1 MSAGS
6 TQRSGHVDFFA
17 EVRQR
22 VEREEA
28 VVVATVV
35 ASPSGGVGARML
47 IYPDGATRGSL
58 GSAEL
63 DAQAKAD
70 YRAQLLKAE
79 SKTISYGG
87 DGADGS
93 ETLVFYDVYPAPDR
107 LLVFGGVHVAVPLV
121 ELAKTLGFRTTVID
135 ARGQWATRE
144 RFPKADEIAVSY
156 ADEYLDTVRLDLST
170 YVVVL
175 THDPKLDDPA
185 IIRAVQHDV
194 RYIGAIGSRRTHA
207 GRIERLK
214 AAGIT
219 DEQVAKIHAPIGMDI
234 RARNPEEIA
243 LSILA
248 EMIAAKNGVQT
259 LARHAAARVPT
270 PA

>member
-1 MSAGS
+1 MS
-6 TQRSGHVDFFA
+6 DYLA
-17 EVRQR
+17 EVRRR
-22 VEREEA
+22 VEAEQA
-28 VVVATVV
+28 VVVATIVDG
-35 ASPSGGVGARML
+35 PSGVGQRML
-47 IYPDGATRGSL
+47 LFPDGATRGSL
-58 GSAEL
+58 GVAEL
-63 DAQAKAD
+63 DR
-70 YRAQLLKAE
+70 RAATDFRERLLQAE
-79 SKTISYGG
+79 SKTIEYPGEGG
-87 DGADGS
+87 

-121 ELAKTLGFRTTVID
+121 ELAKTLGFRVTVVD

-144 RFPKADEIAVSY
+144 RFPKADEIVVSY
-156 ADEYLDTVRLDLST
+156 ADEYLETARLDLST

-207 GRIERLK
+207 GRVERLR

-219 DEQVAKIHAPIGMDI
+219 DEQIAKIHAPIGLDI

-248 EMIAAKNGVQT
+248 EMVAAKNGVPT
-259 LARHAAARVPT
+259 LGRHSAARVPA

>member
-1 MSAGS
+1 MTGAYL
-6 TQRSGHVDFFA
+6 A
-17 EVRQR
+17 EVRRR
-22 VEREEA
+22 VEAEEA

-35 ASPSGGVGARML
+35 AGPSGVGQRML
-47 IYPDGATRGSL
+47 IYPDGSTRGSL

-63 DAQAKAD
+63 DRRAAVD
-70 YRAQLLKAE
+70 YREQLLKSE
-79 SKTISYGG
+79 SKTIEYADVDGVPG
-87 DGADGS
+87 D
-93 ETLVFYDVYPAPDR
+93 TLVFYDVFPSPDR

-121 ELAKTLGFRTTVID
+121 ELAKVLGFRVTVVD

-144 RFPKADEIAVSY
+144 RFPKADEIVVSY
-156 ADEYLDTVRLDLST
+156 ADEFLETARLDLST

-219 DEQVAKIHAPIGMDI
+219 DEQIAKIHAPIGLDI

-243 LSILA
+243 LSILG
-248 EMIAAKNGVQT
+248 EMVAAKNGVQT
-259 LARHAAARVPT
+259 LGRHTASRVPA

>member
-1 MSAGS
+1 MTDGSSGSA
-6 TQRSGHVDFFA
+6 DYLA

-35 ASPSGGVGARML
+35 AAPAGDSVAVGARML

-58 GSAEL
+58 GSTDL
-63 DAQAKAD
+63 DAKAKDD
-70 YRAQLLKAE
+70 YREQLLKSE
-79 SKTISYGG
+79 SRTIEYPGEGG
-87 DGADGS
+87 

-121 ELAKTLGFRTTVID
+121 ELAKVLGFRVTVID

-144 RFPKADEIAVSY
+144 RFPKADEIVVSY
-156 ADEYLDTVRLDLST
+156 ADEFLDTARLDLST

-185 IIRAVQHDV
+185 IIRAVQHDI

-219 DEQVAKIHAPIGMDI
+219 DEQIAKIHAPIGMDI
-234 RARNPEEIA
+234 KARNPEEIA
-243 LSILA
+243 LSVLA
-248 EMIAAKNGVQT
+248 EMIAAKNGAQT
-259 LARHAAARVPT
+259 LARHTPPKVPT

>member
-1 MSAGS
+1 MSS
-6 TQRSGHVDFFA
+6 DYLA
-17 EVRQR
+17 EVRRR
-22 VEREEA
+22 VEAEEA
-28 VVVATVV
+28 VVVATIV
-35 ASPSGGVGARML
+35 GGSRVGQRML
-47 IYPDGATRGSL
+47 IYPDGSSRGSL
-58 GSAEL
+58 GSAAL
-63 DAQAKAD
+63 DQRAKAD
-70 YRAQLLKAE
+70 YRDRLLNAE
-79 SKTISYGG
+79 SKTIAYADAG
-87 DGADGS
+87 DSDA
-93 ETLVFYDVYPAPDR
+93 ETLVFYDVYPSPDR

-121 ELAKTLGFRTTVID
+121 DLAKTLGFRITVVD
-135 ARGQWATRE
+135 ARGQWATPE
-144 RFPKADEIAVSY
+144 RFPKADEIVVAY
-156 ADEYLDTVRLDLST
+156 ADEFLETTRLDLST

-219 DEQVAKIHAPIGMDI
+219 DEQVARIHAPIGLDI

-248 EMIAAKNGVQT
+248 EMIAAKNGAPT
-259 LARHAAARVPT
+259 LARHNSARTPT

>member
-1 MSAGS
+1 MTS
-6 TQRSGHVDFFA
+6 DYLA
-17 EVRQR
+17 EVRRR
-22 VEREEA
+22 VEAEET
-28 VVVATVV
+28 VVVATIV
-35 ASPSGGVGARML
+35 AGPSGVGQRML
-47 IYPDGATRGSL
+47 IYPDGSTRGSL
-58 GSAEL
+58 GSADL
-63 DAQAKAD
+63 DQ
-70 YRAQLLKAE
+70 RATTDFRQQLLKSE
-79 SKTISYGG
+79 SKTIEYAGQEGNGG
-87 DGADGS
+87 D
-93 ETLVFYDVYPAPDR
+93 TLVFYDVYPSPDR

-121 ELAKTLGFRTTVID
+121 ELAKTLGFRVTVVD
-135 ARGQWATRE
+135 ARGQWATHE

-156 ADEYLDTVRLDLST
+156 ADEFLDTARLDLST

-219 DEQVAKIHAPIGMDI
+219 DEQIAKIHAPIGLDI

-243 LSILA
+243 LSILG
-248 EMIAAKNGVQT
+248 EMVAAKNGVET
-259 LARHAAARVPT
+259 LARNSPGRVPT

>member
-1 MSAGS
+1 MS
-6 TQRSGHVDFFA
+6 DFLA
-17 EVRQR
+17 EVRRR
-22 VEREEA
+22 VEAEEA
-28 VVVATVV
+28 VVVATIV
-35 ASPSGGVGARML
+35 SGPRNVGGRML
-47 IYPDGATRGSL
+47 IYPDGTTRGSL
-58 GSAEL
+58 GDAEL
-63 DAQAKAD
+63 DRRARTD
-70 YRAQLLKAE
+70 YRDQLLKSE
-79 SKTISYGG
+79 SKTIEYAADG
-87 DGADGS
+87 GADGG
-93 ETLVFYDVYPAPDR
+93 ETLVFYDVYPSPDR

-121 ELAKTLGFRTTVID
+121 ELAKTLGFRITVVD

-144 RFPKADEIAVSY
+144 RFPKADEIAVMY
-156 ADEYLDTVRLDLST
+156 ADEYLAKARLDLST

-185 IIRAVQHDV
+185 VIEAVKHDV

-219 DEQVAKIHAPIGMDI
+219 DEQIAKIHAPIGLDI

-248 EMIAAKNGVQT
+248 EMVAAKNGVQT
-259 LARHAAARVPT
+259 LARHAGSRVPT

>member
-1 MSAGS
+1 MSDLS
-6 TQRSGHVDFFA
+6 FLA
-17 EVRQR
+17 EVRRR
-22 VEREEA
+22 VENEEA
-28 VVVATVV
+28 SVVATVV
-35 ASPSGGVGARML
+35 DGPAHVGGRML
-47 IYPDGATRGSL
+47 IYPDGTTRGSL
-58 GSAEL
+58 GSADL
-63 DAQAKAD
+63 DAKAKAD
-70 YRAQLLKAE
+70 YRDQLLKSE
-79 SKTISYGG
+79 SKTVAYPAD
-87 DGADGS
+87 DG
-93 ETLVFYDVYPAPDR
+93 ETLIFYDVYPSPDR

-121 ELAKTLGFRTTVID
+121 ELAKTLGFRVTVVD
-135 ARGQWATRE
+135 ARGQWATKE
-144 RFPKADEIAVSY
+144 RFPKADEIVVSY
-156 ADEYLDTVRLDLST
+156 ADEFLDDARLDLST

-185 IIRAVQHDV
+185 IIRAAQHDV

-219 DEQVAKIHAPIGMDI
+219 DEQIAKIHAPIGLDI

-243 LSILA
+243 LSILG

-259 LARHAAARVPT
+259 LARHSAPRVAT

>member
-1 MSAGS
+1 MTG
-6 TQRSGHVDFFA
+6 DYLA
-17 EVRQR
+17 EVRRR
-22 VEREEA
+22 VEAEEA
-28 VVVATVV
+28 VVVATIV
-35 ASPSGGVGARML
+35 AGPGGVGQRML
-47 IYPDGATRGSL
+47 IYPDGVTRGTL

-63 DAQAKAD
+63 DR
-70 YRAQLLKAE
+70 RAVSDFREQLLRSE
-79 SKTISYGG
+79 SKTIEYPDESG
-87 DGADGS
+87 

-121 ELAKTLGFRTTVID
+121 ELAKTLGFRVTVID

-144 RFPKADEIAVSY
+144 RFPRADEIVVSY
-156 ADEYLDTVRLDLST
+156 ADEFLDTARLDLST

-185 IIRAVQHDV
+185 IMRAVKHDV

-207 GRIERLK
+207 GRVERLK
-214 AAGIT
+214 AAGIAE
-219 DEQVAKIHAPIGMDI
+219 EQLAKIHAPIGLDI

-243 LSILA
+243 LAILA
-248 EMIAAKNGVQT
+248 EMVAAKNGVQT
-259 LARHAAARVPT
+259 LSRQGAGRTPT

>member
-1 MSAGS
+1 MSG
-6 TQRSGHVDFFA
+6 DFLA
-17 EVRQR
+17 EVRRR
-22 VEREEA
+22 VEAEEA

-35 ASPSGGVGARML
+35 AGPSGAGQRIL
-47 IYPDGATRGSL
+47 IYPDGSTRGSL

-63 DAQAKAD
+63 DRRAGTD
-70 YRAQLLKAE
+70 YREQLLKSE
-79 SKTISYGG
+79 SKTIEYTDVDGVPG
-87 DGADGS
+87 D
-93 ETLVFYDVYPAPDR
+93 TLVFYDVYPSPDR

-144 RFPKADEIAVSY
+144 RFPNADEIAVSY
-156 ADEYLDTVRLDLST
+156 ADEFLDSTRLDLST

-219 DEQVAKIHAPIGMDI
+219 DEQIAKIHAPIGLDI

-243 LSILA
+243 LSILG
-248 EMIAAKNGVQT
+248 EMVAAKNGVQT
-259 LARHAAARVPT
+259 LARHGAGRVAT

>member
-1 MSAGS
+1 MS
-6 TQRSGHVDFFA
+6 DFLA
-17 EVRQR
+17 EVRRR
-22 VEREEA
+22 VEAEEA
-28 VVVATVV
+28 VVVATIV
-35 ASPSGGVGARML
+35 SGPGGVGARML
-47 IYPDGATRGSL
+47 IYPDGTTRGSL
-58 GSAEL
+58 GDEEL
-63 DAQAKAD
+63 DRRATVD
-70 YRAQLLKAE
+70 YRDQLLKAE
-79 SKTISYGG
+79 SKTIEYPTEGG
-87 DGADGS
+87 
-93 ETLVFYDVYPAPDR
+93 ETLVFYDVYPSPDR

-121 ELAKTLGFRTTVID
+121 ELAKTLGFRITVVD

-144 RFPKADEIAVSY
+144 RFPKADEIAVMY
-156 ADEYLDTVRLDLST
+156 ADEYLTNARLDLST

-185 IIRAVQHDV
+185 VIEAVKHDV

-214 AAGIT
+214 AAGIA
-219 DEQVAKIHAPIGMDI
+219 DEQIAKIHAPIGLDI

-248 EMIAAKNGVQT
+248 EMVAAKNRVQT
-259 LARHAAARVPT
+259 LARHAASRVPT

>member
-1 MSAGS
+1 MTG
-6 TQRSGHVDFFA
+6 DYLA
-17 EVRQR
+17 EVRRR
-22 VEREEA
+22 VDAEEA
-28 VVVATVV
+28 VVVATIV
-35 ASPSGGVGARML
+35 SGPSGVGQRML
-47 IYPDGATRGSL
+47 IYPDGSTRGSL

-63 DAQAKAD
+63 DQRARTD
-70 YRAQLLKAE
+70 YRDQLLKSE
-79 SKTISYGG
+79 SKTIEYPGQGG
-87 DGADGS
+87 EDG
-93 ETLVFYDVYPAPDR
+93 ETLVFYDVYPSPDR

-121 ELAKTLGFRTTVID
+121 ELAKTLGFRITVVD
-135 ARGQWATRE
+135 ARGQWATPE
-144 RFPKADEIAVSY
+144 RFPKADEIAVTY
-156 ADEYLDTVRLDLST
+156 ADEFLDTARLDLST

-185 IIRAVQHDV
+185 IVRAVQHDV

-219 DEQVAKIHAPIGMDI
+219 DEQIAKIHAPIGMDI

-248 EMIAAKNGVQT
+248 EMVAAKNGVPT
-259 LARHAAARVPT
+259 LARHSPAGRVPT

>member
-1 MSAGS
+1 MS
-6 TQRSGHVDFFA
+6 DYLA
-17 EVRQR
+17 EVRRR
-22 VEREEA
+22 VEAEEA
-28 VVVATVV
+28 VVVATIV
-35 ASPSGGVGARML
+35 AGPAGVGQRML
-47 IYPDGATRGSL
+47 IYPDGSTRGGL

-63 DAQAKAD
+63 DGRAGVD
-70 YRAQLLKAE
+70 YRERLLRAE
-79 SKTISYGG
+79 SKTVEYPGEGG
-87 DGADGS
+87 
-93 ETLVFYDVYPAPDR
+93 ETLVFYDVYPSPDR

-121 ELAKTLGFRTTVID
+121 ELAKTVGFRVTVID

-144 RFPKADEIAVSY
+144 RFPKADEIVVSY
-156 ADEYLDTVRLDLST
+156 ADEFLETARLDLST

-207 GRIERLK
+207 GRIERLN

-219 DEQVAKIHAPIGMDI
+219 DQQIAKIHAPIGLDI

-243 LSILA
+243 LSVLA
-248 EMIAAKNGVQT
+248 EMVAAKNGVQT
-259 LARHAAARVPT
+259 LARHGVGRVAT

>member
-1 MSAGS
+1 MS
-6 TQRSGHVDFFA
+6 DFLA
-17 EVRQR
+17 EVRRR
-22 VEREEA
+22 VEAEEA
-28 VVVATVV
+28 VVVATIV
-35 ASPSGGVGARML
+35 SGPRGVGGRML
-47 IYPDGATRGSL
+47 IYPDGTTRGSL
-58 GSAEL
+58 GDAEL
-63 DAQAKAD
+63 DRRARTD
-70 YRAQLLKAE
+70 YRDQLLKSE
-79 SKTISYGG
+79 SKTIEYAAD
-87 DGADGS
+87 DGADGG
-93 ETLVFYDVYPAPDR
+93 ETLVFYDVYPSPDR

-121 ELAKTLGFRTTVID
+121 ELAKTLGFRITVVD

-144 RFPKADEIAVSY
+144 RFPKADEIAVMY
-156 ADEYLDTVRLDLST
+156 ADEYLAKARLDLST

-185 IIRAVQHDV
+185 VIEAVKHDV

-219 DEQVAKIHAPIGMDI
+219 DEQIAKIHAPIGMDI

-248 EMIAAKNGVQT
+248 EMVAAKNGVQT
-259 LARHAAARVPT
+259 LARHAGSRVPT

>member
-1 MSAGS
+1 MSEEFL
-6 TQRSGHVDFFA
+6 R
-17 EVRQR
+17 EVRRR
-22 VEREEA
+22 VEAEEA
-28 VVVATVV
+28 VVVVTVV
-35 ASPSGGVGARML
+35 ASPTGVGQRML
-47 IYPDGATRGSL
+47 IYPDGSTKGSL
-58 GSAEL
+58 GSAAL
-63 DAQAKAD
+63 DQRAKSD
-70 YRAQLLKAE
+70 YREQLLKSE
-79 SKTISYGG
+79 SKTLAYETPGG
-87 DGADGS
+87 
-93 ETLVFYDVYPAPDR
+93 ETLIFYDVYPAPDR

-121 ELAKTLGFRTTVID
+121 ELARTLGFRTTVID

-144 RFPKADEIAVSY
+144 RFPKADEIVVSY
-156 ADEYLDTVRLDLST
+156 ADEYLDTARLDLST

-219 DEQVAKIHAPIGMDI
+219 DEQIAKIHAPIGLDI

-243 LSILA
+243 LSILG

-259 LARHAAARVPT
+259 LARHTASRVPA

>member
-1 MSAGS
+1 MS
-6 TQRSGHVDFFA
+6 DYLA
-17 EVRQR
+17 EVRRR
-22 VEREEA
+22 VEAEEA
-28 VVVATVV
+28 VVVATIV
-35 ASPSGGVGARML
+35 SGPHGLGERML
-47 IYPDGATRGSL
+47 IYPDGSTRGSL
-58 GSAEL
+58 GDAEL
-63 DAQAKAD
+63 DRRARSD
-70 YRAQLLKAE
+70 YRDQLLKSE
-79 SKTISYGG
+79 SKTIEYPAE
-87 DGADGS
+87 DGAEGG

-121 ELAKTLGFRTTVID
+121 ELAKTLGFRITVVD

-144 RFPKADEIAVSY
+144 RFPKADEIAVMY
-156 ADEYLDTVRLDLST
+156 ADEYLATARLDLST

-185 IIRAVQHDV
+185 VIEAVKHDV

-219 DEQVAKIHAPIGMDI
+219 DEQIAKIHAPIGLDI

-248 EMIAAKNGVQT
+248 EMVAAKNGVQT
-259 LARHAAARVPT
+259 LVRHAPSRVPT